1 MSSIKPLCVASANIS
16 PLGMSENIRK
26 IPSLKRRKEPQVGLM
41 SNIENIRLVVFYF
54 VHDVFTTTSSYV
66 SKLFFQGTINNISSF
81 FKI

>member
-54 VHDVFTTTSSYV
+54 VHDVFYHYIFICL
-66 SKLFFQGTINNISSF
+66 KTIFSGYN
-81 FKI
+81 K